1 MQSFSLCRD
10 NLGWHPT
17 TIMDRPT
24 HRRTSLVAHLIDD
37 FLLVVIVR
45 LVWET
50 CPELMFVKNL
60 CLRVGNTYIGET
72 WYEHRHVCENLWDLW
87 FLWYMWS
94 LLCIWW
100 LCDICDVYVMIMWY
114 IFCLF
119 GWNRINK
126 LKKGYSGHFAECNT
140 RQRGTLP
147 SAKVRALGKEGTPGH
162 W

>member
-1 MQSFSLCRD
+1 
-10 NLGWHPT
+10 
-17 TIMDRPT
+17 MDRPA
-24 HRRTSLVAHLIDD
+24 HRRTSPVAHLTDD

-72 WYEHRHVCENLWDLW
+72 WYEHRHGCENLWDLW

-126 LKKGYSGHFAECNT
+126 LKKGYSGHFSECQGQST
-140 RQRGTLP
+140 WQRRHTWALVKPLCRVLWPWHSAKKQSLP
-147 SAKVRALGKEGTPGH
+147 SAS
-162 W
+162 